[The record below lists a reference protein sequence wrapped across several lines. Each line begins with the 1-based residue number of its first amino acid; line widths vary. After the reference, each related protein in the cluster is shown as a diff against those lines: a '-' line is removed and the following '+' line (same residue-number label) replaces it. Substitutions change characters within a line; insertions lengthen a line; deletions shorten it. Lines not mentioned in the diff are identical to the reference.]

1 MENPASWGKAEQI
14 IDKEYR
20 EWYDLRAGGMVGLSL
35 ARRVA
40 DALRAEGLLAEE
52 GKHHKKGKHAAGTSG
67 SAPRPRPTPT

>member
-1 MENPASWGKAEQI
+1 MENPASWGKAEQV

-40 DALRAEGLLAEE
+40 DALRAEGLLAAEE
-52 GKHHKKGKHAAGTSG
+52 AEHHHGKHEKTTDA
-67 SAPRPRPTPT
+67 